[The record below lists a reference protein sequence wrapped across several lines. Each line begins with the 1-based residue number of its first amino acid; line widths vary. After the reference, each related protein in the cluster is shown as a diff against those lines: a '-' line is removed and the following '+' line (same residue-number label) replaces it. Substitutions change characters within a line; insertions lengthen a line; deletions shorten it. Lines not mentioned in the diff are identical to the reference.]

1 MHVYVSIGEDFV
13 IIVIVSEIVIV
24 IVFPQFKYFSSSGVR
39 CYYRQETIGIPL
51 LARLPDPFY
60 GSDIRNA
67 FLNILNPFL
76 KPDGDI
82 LDVFED
88 DSGNCANEDSNKED
102 DSCLTVWDN
111 DSDTDRGTGGEAYLD
126 TDFKF
131 YLTEGKEIEMNQL
144 LVVSEM
150 PTVLGREI
158 PVVHVLWSDKM
169 INKYNT
175 HFLNTL
181 PAVFNFFP
189 RLEESVS
196 LYKCL
201 EAFQKEEPLGPEDM
215 WLVPVFA

>member
-1 MHVYVSIGEDFV
+1 MFMFPVVKILLLLPLFLGF
-13 IIVIVSEIVIV
+13 VIV
-24 IVFPQFKYFSSSGVR
+24 IVFPQFKYFSLSGVR
-39 CYYRQETIGIPL
+39 YYYRQETIGIPL

-60 GSDIRNA
+60 GSDIRNE

-82 LDVFED
+82 LDVFDD

-111 DSDTDRGTGGEAYLD
+111 DSDTDKGTGGEAHLD
-126 TDFKF
+126 SDFKF
-131 YLTEGKEIEMNQL
+131 YLTDRKEIEMNQL

-150 PTVLGREI
+150 PTVPGREI

-169 INKYNT
+169 INKYDT
-175 HFLNTL
+175 HLLNTL
-181 PAVFNFFP
+181 PAVLNFFP
-189 RLEESVS
+189 SLEESVS